1 MQQDDPTRHCPKCG
15 QALRF
20 PNGIGG
26 VLMACPVC
34 GHRFASPFRLGG
46 TAKSAVSA
54 THEEKTPDA
63 PMAPVALPTVEDTP
77 KPPSATSKIA
87 AKVAALYAANS

>member
-1 MQQDDPTRHCPKCG
+1 MQPNDTTRQCPKCG

-20 PNGIGG
+20 PDGVGG
-26 VLMACPVC
+26 VLMACPAC

-46 TAKSAVSA
+46 TAKSAA
-54 THEEKTPDA
+54 TPAPVKRAPQTPK
-63 PMAPVALPTVEDTP
+63 APVALPTVADAP
-77 KPPSATSKIA
+77 KPPSATSTLA

>member
-1 MQQDDPTRHCPKCG
+1 MHDNDTTKQCPKCG

-20 PNGIGG
+20 PDGVGG
-26 VLMACPVC
+26 VLMACPAC

-46 TAKSAVSA
+46 TAKSAA
-54 THEEKTPDA
+54 TP
-63 PMAPVALPTVEDTP
+63 APVKRALPTVADAP
-77 KPPSATSKIA
+77 KPPSATSTLA

>member
-1 MQQDDPTRHCPKCG
+1 MHHDDPTRHCPKCG
-15 QALRF
+15 QELRF
-20 PNGIGG
+20 PEGVGG

-34 GHRFASPFRLGG
+34 GHRFASPFKLGE
-46 TAKSAVSA
+46 TAKSAA
-54 THEEKTPDA
+54 PAMPAEHAPEA
-63 PMAPVALPTVEDTP
+63 PMAPIALPTVEDTP